1 MVSGISLLEKILS
14 QPHLVVKPELCLRSC
29 HKKSSC
35 RLCSERCP
43 AGAISLGESPRIDHS
58 LCSGCGV
65 CVNLC
70 PTGVFHLRDLPYE
83 SLLAQVKK
91 GEVAEF
97 TCSLSASNESSLKV
111 PCLGYLNEAVF
122 VGAIDYGAQAVKLH
136 VARCKGCKHALGLRV
151 AVESMKRANRIL
163 ALFGLPR
170 RVIASARGLDDN
182 HSFGESQLYS
192 RREFFA
198 YFQGETRRRVAT
210 VIDDMDSGRETA
222 AATRAT
228 LEPKLPVK
236 RALLLEHIKKLGKPV
251 VDQTGAD
258 GLPFAQVK
266 ISDGC
271 DGCGMCVTFCPTGAL
286 RSYDEG
292 DRRVID
298 FSPGNCLACGL
309 CAEICPQA
317 SIAYSASVNPG
328 ALVTDAR
335 MILMEHR
342 KSVCA
347 QCGQTYIAMLES
359 RLCLNCRKKK
369 EMEEWLARMWQQS

>member
-14 QPHLVVKPELCLRSC
+14 QPHLVIKPELCLRSC

-43 AGAISLGESPRIDHS
+43 AGAISLGESPQIDRS

-65 CVNLC
+65 CINLC
-70 PTGVFHLRDLPYE
+70 PTGVFHLRDLSYE

-97 TCSLSASNESSLKV
+97 TCSLSASNESGLKV

-122 VGAIDYGAQAVKLH
+122 VGAIDYGAQAVKLNI
-136 VARCKGCKHALGLRV
+136 ARCKGCKHALGLRV
-151 AVESMKRANRIL
+151 AVESMKRANRIM
-163 ALFGLPR
+163 ALFGLPEK
-170 RVIASARGLDDN
+170 VIASARGLDDN

-198 YFQGETRRRVAT
+198 YFQGETKMRVAT
-210 VIDDMDSGRETA
+210 VIDGMDSGGETA

-236 RALLLEHIKKLGKPV
+236 RALLLKHIKKLGKPV
-251 VDQTGAD
+251 TDQARAN
-258 GLPFAQVK
+258 GLPFARIK
-266 ISDGC
+266 ISDSC
-271 DGCGMCVTFCPTGAL
+271 DDCGMCVTFCPTGAL
-286 RSYDEG
+286 RSYDKG
-292 DRRVID
+292 DKRVID
-298 FSPGNCLACGL
+298 FSLENCLACGL

-317 SIAYSASVNPG
+317 SIAYSVSINPWDI
-328 ALVTDAR
+328 VTDAR
-335 MILMEHR
+335 MILMEH
-342 KSVCA
+342 KTSACA
-347 QCGQTYIAMLES
+347 ECGQTYIAVSGSM
-359 RLCLNCRKKK
+359 LCLNCRKKRG
-369 EMEEWLARMWQQS
+369 LAEGLIRIWQS

>member
-1 MVSGISLLEKILS
+1 MVSGTSLLEKILLH
-14 QPHLVVKPELCLRSC
+14 PHLVVKPELCLRSY

-43 AGAISLGESPRIDHS
+43 AGAISLGESLRIDHD

-83 SLLAQVKK
+83 SLLAQVKE

-122 VGAIDYGAQAVKLH
+122 VGAINYGAQAVKLN
-136 VARCKGCKHALGLRV
+136 VSRCKGCQHALGLRV

-170 RVIASARGLDDN
+170 RVVASASNLDDN

-192 RREFFA
+192 RREFFSHL
-198 YFQGETRRRVAT
+198 QGETQRRVAT
-210 VIDDMDSGRETA
+210 AIEGMDSDRETV

-228 LEPKLPVK
+228 LEPKMPMK
-236 RALLLEHIKKLGKPV
+236 RALLLENIKKLGKPV
-251 VDQTGAD
+251 TGQTRSD

-271 DGCGMCVTFCPTGAL
+271 DGCGMCATFCPTGAL
-286 RSYDEG
+286 RSYEEG
-292 DRRVID
+292 DRQVID
-298 FSPGNCLACGL
+298 FNLGYCFACGL
-309 CAEICPQA
+309 CAEVCPQA
-317 SIAYSASVNPG
+317 SIAYSASLNPWDMVNDG
-328 ALVTDAR
+328 RT
-335 MILMEHR
+335 ILMEHS
-342 KSVCA
+342 KSTCV
-347 QCGQTYIAMLES
+347 QCGQTYIAALGR
-359 RLCLNCRKKK
+359 RLCLNCQKKT

>member
-14 QPHLVVKPELCLRSC
+14 QPHLVVNPELCLRSC
-29 HKKSSC
+29 HKKSRC

-70 PTGVFHLRDLPYE
+70 PTDVFHLRDLPYE
-83 SLLAQVKK
+83 FLLAQVKK

-122 VGAIDYGAQAVKLH
+122 VGAINYGAQAVKLN
-136 VARCKGCKHALGLRV
+136 VARCKGCEHAPGLRV
-151 AVESMKRANRIL
+151 AVESMKRANRIM

-170 RVIASARGLDDN
+170 RVIASARSLGDN

-192 RREFFA
+192 RREFLA
-198 YFQGETRRRVAT
+198 YFQGKTKRQVAT
-210 VIDDMDSGRETA
+210 IINDRDSGGETVA
-222 AATRAT
+222 AVRAT

-251 VDQTGAD
+251 TDQTGAD

-266 ISDGC
+266 ISNGC

-286 RSYDEG
+286 RSYEEG
-292 DRRVID
+292 DRQVID

-317 SIAYSASVNPG
+317 NITYSASVNPWDV
-328 ALVTDAR
+328 VTDAR
-335 MILMEHR
+335 LILMEHGI
-342 KSVCA
+342 SVCA
-347 QCGQTYIAMLES
+347 QCEQTYIAVPES

-369 EMEEWLARMWQQS
+369 EMEKWLVRMWQQS